1 MIAPEPLTEV
11 ENKDMKLIAAMSGG
25 VDSAVAAARAK
36 EAGHEV
42 IGVHLALSKNPK
54 KYRSGARGCCTIE
67 DSHDARR
74 AADVIGI
81 PFYIWDM
88 SDEFHEN
95 VVENFLS
102 EYAAGNTPN
111 PCLRCNEK
119 IKFAAVLDRAKAMGF
134 DGVVTGHYAQTK
146 DIDGQRLLYRAVDS
160 GKDQSY
166 VLAVLNQE
174 QINGAHFPLGDTTKD
189 EVRLEAKSRGLSVAL
204 KPDSHDICFVPSGD
218 NAGWLR
224 ERLGS
229 QVGDIVDEAGNKLG
243 EHDGAYTFTIG
254 QRRGLALSVPEKTGE
269 PRYVLKVEPVNNRVV
284 VGVKADLAIYE
295 VSGLSPIWC
304 GPRPIGQKSGF
315 IQVRAH
321 GSAHSCKYFLDES
334 GPLPELN
341 AIVEQPIYGLAT
353 GQAMVIYD
361 GDRVVG
367 SATITGTK

>member
-1 MIAPEPLTEV
+1 
-11 ENKDMKLIAAMSGG
+11 MKLIAAMSGG

-36 EAGHEV
+36 EAGHDV

-74 AADVIGI
+74 AADRIGI

-102 EYAAGNTPN
+102 EYASGRTPN

-134 DGVVTGHYAQTK
+134 DGVVTGHYATTK
-146 DIDGQRLLYRAVDS
+146 ESDSGRLLYRAIDPL
-160 GKDQSY
+160 KDQSY
-166 VLAVLNQE
+166 VLAVLNRE
-174 QINGAHFPLGDTTKD
+174 QLQGAFFPLGDTTKED
-189 EVRLEAKSRGLSVAL
+189 VRKEASARGLTVAN

-224 ERLGS
+224 DRLGS
-229 QVGDIVDEAGNKLG
+229 ETGPIVDESGTKLG
-243 EHDGAYTFTIG
+243 EHKGAYTYTIG
-254 QRRGLALSVPEKTGE
+254 QRRGLGITVPTPTGE
-269 PRYVLKVEPVNNRVV
+269 PRYVLRIEPKSNTVV
-284 VGVKADLAIYE
+284 VGEKESLAIKE
-295 VSGLSPIWC
+295 IRGERAIWC
-304 GPRPIGQKSGF
+304 GPAAKGERARGF
-315 IQVRAH
+315 VQVRAH
-321 GSAHSCKYFLDES
+321 GEAHQCTYWSDGEGHSLHAELDE
-334 GPLPELN
+334 
-341 AIVEQPIYGLAT
+341 PIFGLAT

-367 SATITGTK
+367 SATIADTA